1 MWNEFLDFCITL
13 ENGDKAGWVQAFG
26 AISAIFASGLI
37 ASCQA
42 KSQYKNSLNLQNI
55 QDKNKELILT
65 EAVVEIIKNSVARV
79 RYVSDSLSTRQN
91 VYDVANKLKYY
102 DFEALNDIIESLKQ
116 IPLKD
121 LPSAKLVT
129 AVMTLISGIR
139 QLDIQVDKTIAYY
152 SKMDSADY
160 EIFFTTLH
168 QIKESTLKTYEESM
182 NYLNQLK

>member
-1 MWNEFLDFCITL
+1 M
-13 ENGDKAGWVQAFG
+13 
-26 AISAIFASGLI
+26 
-37 ASCQA
+37 
-42 KSQYKNSLNLQNI
+42 
-55 QDKNKELILT
+55 
-65 EAVVEIIKNSVARV
+65 

-139 QLDIQVDKTIAYY
+139 QLDIQVDKTIANY

-182 NYLNQLK
+182 EYLNQLRS